1 MCWAGSDPVLPGRI
15 APFGYP
21 RISLPDNRP
30 RLFAVLP
37 RPSSALDA
45 RAFTM
50 CSYRLTCF
58 RLGISQFVLCL
69 QYLKQLD
76 TENVFVLTLPYSIVN
91 VLFLGIK
98 KAAWRFTPSRLP
110 GIHHLWALLYVTVL
124 FISNIVYSSTSS
136 KALSIEFLGNFLVF
150 CFELNYLYKL
160 PPITRVR
167 KLPALTK

>member
-1 MCWAGSDPVLPGRI
+1 M
-15 APFGYP
+15 
-21 RISLPDNRP
+21 
-30 RLFAVLP
+30 P

-45 RAFTM
+45 KASTV

-58 RLGISQFVLCL
+58 RFDISQFVLCL

-124 FISNIVYSSTSS
+124 SIPNIVYSNTSF
-136 KALSIEFLGNFLVF
+136 KPLSIEPLQLFSCIFHRYNYSSYMLFSRYSKLATR
-150 CFELNYLYKL
+150 CYYSFESPPRFMLYLIHIKIAVSSRL
-160 PPITRVR
+160 
-167 KLPALTK
+167 